1 MKINIAIVGSTG
13 NVGRK
18 TVEALERRKFPVNNL
33 YLLSSKRSAG
43 SFIKFRNKKIRV
55 ENLENFDFKKAHI
68 TFFCAGSKLAKILAP
83 KIAKYST
90 VIEHSKHFRMLKD
103 IPLIIPEVNEYALKN
118 YKKKNIISNP
128 NCSTTQL
135 VLALKPLHDKFKVTR
150 VVTSTYQ
157 SVSGA
162 GKASM
167 DELISQTK
175 DYLAKKKIKP
185 VKFTKQIAFNVI
197 PHIDVFMKDGS
208 TKEEWKMENETKKI
222 LDKNIK
228 VTATCVR
235 VPVLISHS
243 ESVNIELKKRFNIK
257 QIRSILS
264 KAAGCKVIDEHKN
277 GGYATPAECA
287 GSFLTYIS
295 RIRKDPTKNAI
306 NLWIVSD
313 NLLKGAAFNGVQI
326 AEVLVKKYI
335 KNN

>member
-18 TVEALERRKFPVNNL
+18 TVEALERRKF
-33 YLLSSKRSAG
+33 
-43 SFIKFRNKKIRV
+43 
-55 ENLENFDFKKAHI
+55 
-68 TFFCAGSKLAKILAP
+68 
-83 KIAKYST
+83 

-103 IPLIIPEVNEYALKN
+103 IPLVIPEVNEYALKN

-257 QIRSILS
+257 QIKSILS

>member
-103 IPLIIPEVNEYALKN
+103 IPLVIPEVNEYALKN

-175 DYLAKKKIKP
+175 NYLAKE
-185 VKFTKQIAFNVI
+185 
-197 PHIDVFMKDGS
+197 GS

-264 KAAGCKVIDEHKN
+264 KAPGCKVIDEHKN

-287 GSFLTYIS
+287 GSFSTYIS
-295 RIRKDPTKNAI
+295 RIRKDPTRNAI

>member
-1 MKINIAIVGSTG
+1 
-13 NVGRK
+13 
-18 TVEALERRKFPVNNL
+18 
-33 YLLSSKRSAG
+33 
-43 SFIKFRNKKIRV
+43 
-55 ENLENFDFKKAHI
+55 
-68 TFFCAGSKLAKILAP
+68 
-83 KIAKYST
+83 
-90 VIEHSKHFRMLKD
+90 MLKD

-162 GKASM
+162 GKAAM
-167 DELISQTK
+167 EELISQTK

-222 LDKNIK
+222 LDRNIK
-228 VTATCVR
+228 ITATCVR

-243 ESVNIELKKRFNIK
+243 ESVNVELKKRFNIK

-264 KAAGCKVIDEHKN
+264 RAPGCKVIDEQKN

-295 RIRKDPTKNAI
+295 RIRKDPTKNAV
-306 NLWIVSD
+306 NLWVVSD
-313 NLLKGAAFNGVQI
+313 NLLKGAALNGVQI

>member
-1 MKINIAIVGSTG
+1 
-13 NVGRK
+13 
-18 TVEALERRKFPVNNL
+18 
-33 YLLSSKRSAG
+33 
-43 SFIKFRNKKIRV
+43 
-55 ENLENFDFKKAHI
+55 
-68 TFFCAGSKLAKILAP
+68 
-83 KIAKYST
+83 
-90 VIEHSKHFRMLKD
+90 MLKD
-103 IPLIIPEVNEYALKN
+103 IPLVIPEINEYALKN

-277 GGYATPAECA
+277 GGYATPAECT